1 METKKK
7 GIGIVFS
14 DKKAKWVIGAVVGIA
29 LLAGLYFFHL
39 PSAKTLILSVL
50 LCVGCGLL
58 IAANRF
64 PLWLKIAGLAG
75 FLTYVPYKT
84 FVRMELPV
92 HESLDAMS
100 KKVFVFSILLILA
113 LYVFFFVLTQHIH
126 LALGI
131 SQCVLLFVTLLE
143 FYVYA
148 FRGSVVSFSDF
159 TIVGT
164 MFTVW
169 GSYNYTPSAEL
180 YYSVL
185 WILFFAILGF
195 KIYFSPKQIKE
206 CHPKYPV
213 VFVHVAASV
222 LGLAAVICYVAV
234 LLRTPFLA
242 KQGIDDSLWAYH
254 KINEVNG
261 NLLSPFVEYRS
272 SRIDKPN
279 GFSREYLIG
288 VAQTAAEAYDLEEHS
303 MYDERPNIILIMNEA
318 FSDLSVLGDFET
330 TEEYLPYL
338 NSVKNDETF
347 TEGKL
352 YMSVLGG
359 RTVNSEFEVLTGNS
373 MRFLS
378 DSYLPYSQN
387 VKKPMPS
394 MVSELKALG
403 YQTIAIHPNQP
414 IAYDREGVYNNFG
427 FDEFIHQG
435 RFQEFDLAGENFLSD
450 EKDYAELIY
459 QYEHRNTDAPLF
471 LFNVTIQN
479 HSPCWTPDE
488 RTMHFKTINGWESD
502 YSGIYGEEESYL
514 AKIRRSDEAFKNLV
528 EYFSKV
534 DEPTIICMFGDH
546 QPLCTDAFY
555 EELLGGKGLSDEEI
569 MQRKYQVPYVIWS
582 NYGLNLTDKGDFS
595 ANYLGAVLLEEAGL
609 PLSDFRKFQLEAM
622 HTYPVISKY
631 RLSNALGEDVSF
643 DASYTDEL
651 LDQYKAFEYDKMFAK
666 QYTQEVY

>member
-1 METKKK
+1 M
-7 GIGIVFS
+7 
-14 DKKAKWVIGAVVGIA
+14 
-29 LLAGLYFFHL
+29 
-39 PSAKTLILSVL
+39 
-50 LCVGCGLL
+50 
-58 IAANRF
+58 
-64 PLWLKIAGLAG
+64 
-75 FLTYVPYKT
+75 
-84 FVRMELPV
+84 
-92 HESLDAMS
+92 
-100 KKVFVFSILLILA
+100 
-113 LYVFFFVLTQHIH
+113 
-126 LALGI
+126 
-131 SQCVLLFVTLLE
+131 
-143 FYVYA
+143 
-148 FRGSVVSFSDF
+148 
-159 TIVGT
+159 
-164 MFTVW
+164 
-169 GSYNYTPSAEL
+169 
-180 YYSVL
+180 
-185 WILFFAILGF
+185 
-195 KIYFSPKQIKE
+195 
-206 CHPKYPV
+206 
-213 VFVHVAASV
+213 
-222 LGLAAVICYVAV
+222 
-234 LLRTPFLA
+234 
-242 KQGIDDSLWAYH
+242 
-254 KINEVNG
+254 
-261 NLLSPFVEYRS
+261 EYRS
-272 SRIDKPN
+272 SRIDKPD
-279 GFSREYLIG
+279 GYSHEYLIS
-288 VAQTAAEAYDLEEHS
+288 VAKTASEAYDREGHTVS
-303 MYDERPNIILIMNEA
+303 DERPNIILIMNEA

-338 NSVKNDETF
+338 NSVKEDSAF

-403 YQTIAIHPNQP
+403 YQTIAMHPNQP

-555 EELLGGKGLSDEEI
+555 EELLSGKGLSDEEI

-582 NYGLNLTDKGDFS
+582 NYGLNLTNKGDFS

-609 PLSDFRKFQLEAM
+609 PLSDFRKFQLETM